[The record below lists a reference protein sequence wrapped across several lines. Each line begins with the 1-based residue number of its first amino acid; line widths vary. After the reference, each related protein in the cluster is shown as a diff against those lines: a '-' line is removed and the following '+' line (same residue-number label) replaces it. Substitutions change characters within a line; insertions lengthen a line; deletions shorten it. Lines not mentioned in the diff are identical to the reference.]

1 MADNTSKAP
10 SEVRT
15 GSIDPWRALGLAS
28 LVLLTV
34 YVTVLVMAARQ
45 GLWIIDAH
53 GALARSDFSEFWAA
67 GRMGLSGRAADVYDW
82 PSLRGFLNAHAAGAF
97 AKGSLPF
104 FYPPFLL
111 LLLAPL
117 MAAPPVVAAAL
128 WLGGSYVA
136 YLAMIRSIAP
146 RPVVALAAAAAPA
159 AFLVVSF
166 GQNGCLSAALLGGGL
181 VLLDRRPLL
190 AGVLIGA
197 LAYKPQLG
205 LLLPVVLIVS
215 GRWRAIL
222 AAAAT
227 IGALSLA
234 SGLVFGWGVF
244 GAFLAAAHVSP
255 GHVPAIGLQSPA
267 KLQSVY
273 GLALTLGAATPL
285 ALSLQL
291 LAAVAAAAFN
301 GVLWRSRAPYAL
313 KAAALS
319 ASILLATPYS
329 GAYDLAVL
337 VPAMAFLL
345 AGSFRL
351 GWAGALALLVA
362 YLAPLDFAFA
372 PFPVGP
378 IAGGLILC
386 VVAAQWR
393 AFSASAPASITSD
406 RTHAAPGAKQA
417 P

>member
-1 MADNTSKAP
+1 
-10 SEVRT
+10 
-15 GSIDPWRALGLAS
+15 LGVAS

-34 YVTVLVMAARQ
+34 YATVLVMAARQ

-67 GRMGLSGRAADVYDW
+67 GRMALNGRAADVYDW

-117 MAAPPVVAAAL
+117 AAAPPVVAAAL

-136 YLAMIRSIAP
+136 YLFAVRSITS
-146 RPVVALAAAAAPA
+146 RPVVVLAAASAPA

-166 GQNGCLSAALLGGGL
+166 GQNGLISAALLAGAL
-181 VLLDRRPLL
+181 VLLDRRPLV
-190 AGVLIGA
+190 AGALIGA

-205 LLLPVVLIVS
+205 LLLPVVLILT

-222 AAAAT
+222 AAAT
-227 IGALSLA
+227 TLGALCLA

-244 GAFLAAAHVSP
+244 AAFLAAAHVSP

-273 GLALTLGAATPL
+273 GLALTLGASTPL
-285 ALSLQL
+285 AWGLQ

-345 AGSFRL
+345 DGSFRL

-362 YLAPLDFAFA
+362 YLAPLEFAFA

-393 AFSASAPASITSD
+393 AFSASRPASITSD
-406 RTHAAPGAKQA
+406 RTHAAPGAKQG

>member
-1 MADNTSKAP
+1 MADHTNKPPGRERA
-10 SEVRT
+10 R
-15 GSIDPWRALGLAS
+15 GIDPWRALGVAS

-34 YVTVLVMAARQ
+34 YATVLVMAARQ

-67 GRMGLSGRAADVYDW
+67 GRMALSGRAVEVYDW

-136 YLAMIRSIAP
+136 YLFAVRSITS
-146 RPVVALAAAAAPA
+146 RPVVVLAAAAAPA

-166 GQNGCLSAALLGGGL
+166 GQNGCLSAALLAGGL
-181 VLLDRRPLL
+181 ALLNRRPLL

-205 LLLPVVLIVS
+205 LLLPVVLIVT

-244 GAFLAAAHVSP
+244 AAFLAAAHVSP

-273 GLALTLGAATPL
+273 GLALTLGASTPL
-285 ALSLQL
+285 AWGLQ
-291 LAAVAAAAFN
+291 LAAVSGAVAFN
-301 GVLWRSRAPYAL
+301 SVLWRSGAPYAS

-319 ASILLATPYS
+319 ASVLLVTPYS
-329 GAYDLAVL
+329 GVYDLAVL
-337 VPAMAFLL
+337 VPGMAFLL

-362 YLAPLDFAFA
+362 YLAPLEFAFA

-378 IAGGLILC
+378 FAGGLILC

-393 AFSASAPASITSD
+393 AFSTSP
-406 RTHAAPGAKQA
+406 PGVDQF
-417 P
+417 